1 MGNCSVKSV
10 SKDSNKHSTQSPN
23 KYNNLYDFNDIY
35 RLSTR
40 LGDGAFAVVH
50 KCYRNQTRNHLLS
63 RSSKKK
69 LLNPKELQSIKNEI
83 QILKNISHPNIINLI
98 HSFDNENTVYM
109 VLELCNNNDLFNALV
124 TSKHTRFTE
133 QK

>member
-1 MGNCSVKSV
+1 MGNCS
-10 SKDSNKHSTQSPN
+10 
-23 KYNNLYDFNDIY
+23 YNNLYDFNDIY

-50 KCYRNQTRNHLLS
+50 KRCR
-63 RSSKKK
+63 RSDKNKK